1 MANFK
6 FTGNIMRA
14 FHRTGLKLKKHSP
27 EIMVIGGCIG
37 AVASAV
43 MACKATTKAGDI
55 LEKAQEK
62 IDAIH
67 YIAEHPE
74 THEGEYSEKD
84 VNQALA
90 ITYIHTGLDFVKLY
104 GPAVLLGAASIT
116 SILAGHNMLQKRHAG
131 LVAAYTA
138 VDNSFK
144 DYRNRVIDRFG
155 EGLDRELRLGIKAK
169 EVEVTEIDENGEE
182 KKVKATVNVTD
193 PNKYSDYARCFDCGN
208 EGWQDDAEFNL
219 MYLRQVQKYATDALY
234 AKGHLFLNEVYDMLG
249 IPRTRAGNV
258 VGWYYDENK
267 PTGDNF
273 VDFRIYD
280 INSEAAQRFVNGY
293 EKSIWLDFNVDGP
306 ILDLI

>member
-6 FTGNIMRA
+6 FAENVMRS

-43 MACKATTKAGDI
+43 LACKATTKAGDI

-67 YIAEHPE
+67 YVAEHAE
-74 THEGEYSEKD
+74 ESGEQYSEKD
-84 VNQALA
+84 VTQALA
-90 ITYIHTGLDFVKLY
+90 ITYIHTGLDFIKLY

-138 VDNSFK
+138 VDNGFK
-144 DYRNRVIDRFG
+144 DYRNRLIDRFG

-182 KKVKATVNVTD
+182 KKVTATVNVTD
-193 PNKYSDYARCFDCGN
+193 PNVYSDYARCFDCGSA
-208 EGWQDDAEFNL
+208 GWVDDAEFNL
-219 MYLRQVQKYATDALY
+219 MYLRQQQQYANEQLRAN
-234 AKGHLFLNEVYDMLG
+234 GHLFLNEVYDMLG
-249 IPRTRAGNV
+249 IPRTRAGAV